1 MKRNLWFIFYGAE
14 AAICLALVALSFSVT
29 DIFSS
34 LMAFPFEQLGL
45 GLRVLSLWNAFGNVV
60 AIVIYMAV
68 CLSPIAVLMWRK
80 KQGLSIEDWLLVV
93 ISILLFVV
101 LYQMIN
107 PALITLW
114 PLSGD
119 GITVAKAILG
129 GCVYSVILAYVVLK
143 VLRLFYKGQ
152 VETLQKYMR
161 FLLYLLNAQFVYLI
175 FGAGV
180 SRLMDSI
187 TALQQG
193 NLGNEHLLG
202 TTYMFFALQ
211 FLVNNIPFALNI
223 AVVCAAIS
231 LLSEVAIDRYSTSSV
246 LSAERLSRLCG
257 FALTITVIS
266 NVGFNI
272 LQLLFSKVI
281 MTSNYS
287 LEVPLFSVIFVLA
300 TLLLSRFIAENK
312 VLKDDNDSFI

>member
-1 MKRNLWFIFYGAE
+1 MKRNYWFIFYGAE
-14 AAICLALVALSFSVT
+14 AAICFVLVALSFSVT

-34 LMAFPFEQLGL
+34 LMAFPFEQIGL
-45 GLRVLSLWNAFGNVV
+45 GLRILSLWNAFGNVV

-68 CLSPIAVLMWRK
+68 CLSPIAVFVMRK
-80 KQGLSIEDWLLVV
+80 KQGLYIEDWLLVV

-107 PALITLW
+107 PGLISLW
-114 PLSGD
+114 SLRTD
-119 GITVAKAILG
+119 GISVAKAILG
-129 GCVYSVILAYVVLK
+129 GCIYSVILAYVVLK

-312 VLKDDNDSFI
+312 ALKDDNDSFI